1 MKLLCHRR
9 KLSDLGTNQLKV
21 NKLSRASGA
30 TLVKSKKSSI
40 DIVRQHGLDFKKLNK
55 RLALKKLD
63 TRSMKEV
70 LLHEDCLGNLVKQNS
85 KTKYRT
91 QTIVRRENILN
102 RKRIIKSKSRTYNI
116 ITNLNIHTS
125 TTNRSF

>member
-1 MKLLCHRR
+1 
-9 KLSDLGTNQLKV
+9 
-21 NKLSRASGA
+21 
-30 TLVKSKKSSI
+30 
-40 DIVRQHGLDFKKLNK
+40 
-55 RLALKKLD
+55 
-63 TRSMKEV
+63 MKEV

-91 QTIVRRENILN
+91 CTQTMSWKNYPSDNMTDENKKAIVRRENILN